1 MNSVVNLE
9 DLTHKTI
16 AIAHEAGAY
25 IRQERHNFSMQ
36 SVEAKGLHD
45 FVSYVDKTTEKM
57 IVEALAN
64 LVPGAGFIAEENTA
78 TKRAERYN
86 WVIDPL
92 DGTTNFIHGVPIFS
106 VSIALMEHQEVVAGV
121 VYEINLDEC
130 FYAWRGSA
138 AYCDGKIIRVSDAR
152 KVADSLLVTGFPYTD
167 YGKLQ
172 PYLRMFEYFLRNSHG
187 VRRLGSAAAD
197 LAWMA
202 CGRFE
207 AFYEYGLNAWD
218 VAAGALIV
226 QQAGGKITDF
236 DSGNNYIFGAELV
249 ASNGKIHD
257 ELMQTVG
264 KYFPAEELGDK

>member
-9 DLTHKTI
+9 NLTYKTI
-16 AIAHEAGAY
+16 DIARKAGAY
-25 IRQERHNFSMQ
+25 IRQESRNFSMQ
-36 SVEAKGLHD
+36 SVETKGLHD
-45 FVSYVDKTTEKM
+45 FVSYVDKTAEMM
-57 IVEALAN
+57 IVEALIG
-64 LVPGAGFIAEENTA
+64 LVPGAGFIAEEDTA

-106 VSIALMEHQEVVAGV
+106 VSIALMEHLEVVIGV

-130 FYAWRGSA
+130 FYAWKGSA
-138 AYCDGKIIRVSDAR
+138 AYCNDKIIRVSDAR
-152 KVADSLLVTGFPYTD
+152 KVADSLLVTGFPYAD
-167 YGKLQ
+167 YGKL
-172 PYLRMFEYFLRNSHG
+172 PSYLRMFEHFLRHSHG

-226 QQAGGKITDF
+226 QQAGGRITDF
-236 DSGNNYIFGAELV
+236 DGGNNYIFGAELV

-257 ELMQTVG
+257 ELMQTVR
-264 KYFPAEELGDK
+264 KYFPSKEPDGK

>member
-1 MNSVVNLE
+1 MNFVVNFE
-9 DLTHKTI
+9 NLTHKTI
-16 AIAHEAGAY
+16 GIARKAGAY
-25 IRQERHNFSMQ
+25 IRQQRESFSMQ
-36 SVEAKGLHD
+36 SVETKGLHD
-45 FVSYVDKTTEKM
+45 FVSYVDKTAEKM
-57 IVEALAN
+57 IVEALSG
-64 LVPGAGFIAEENTA
+64 LLPDAGFIAEENTA
-78 TKRAERYN
+78 SRRADIYN

-106 VSIALMEHQEVVAGV
+106 VSIALMEHQEVVIGV

-130 FYAWRGSA
+130 YYAWKGSA
-138 AYCDGKIIRVSDAR
+138 AYRDGKIIRVSDAA

-172 PYLRMFEYFLRNSHG
+172 PYLRMFEHFLRNSHG

-202 CGRFE
+202 CGRFD
-207 AFYEYGLNAWD
+207 AFYEYGLKPWD

-226 QQAGGKITDF
+226 QQAGGRITDF

-249 ASNGKIHD
+249 ASNGKIHE
-257 ELMQTVG
+257 ELMQIVG
-264 KYFPAEELGDK
+264 KYFPAKEKDKE

>member
-92 DGTTNFIHGVPIFS
+92 DGTTNFIH
-106 VSIALMEHQEVVAGV
+106 
-121 VYEINLDEC
+121 
-130 FYAWRGSA
+130 
-138 AYCDGKIIRVSDAR
+138 
-152 KVADSLLVTGFPYTD
+152 
-167 YGKLQ
+167 
-172 PYLRMFEYFLRNSHG
+172 
-187 VRRLGSAAAD
+187 
-197 LAWMA
+197 
-202 CGRFE
+202 
-207 AFYEYGLNAWD
+207 
-218 VAAGALIV
+218 
-226 QQAGGKITDF
+226 
-236 DSGNNYIFGAELV
+236 
-249 ASNGKIHD
+249 
-257 ELMQTVG
+257 
-264 KYFPAEELGDK
+264 